1 MKIKK
6 VESTFDR
13 ETDLVIA
20 IVRHNNEMRDAE
32 RRAKLETDMQCEAEK
47 YRRHLKQIRHAY
59 HSISQ
64 ILWVLCGST
73 ATLAVI
79 QTLLGG
85 GPMCLLATVFTFISM
100 FAAMSC
106 DKRSRHKKGKES

>member
-6 VESTFDR
+6 VESMFDQ

-20 IVRHNNEMRDAE
+20 IVRHSNEMRDAE

-47 YRRHLKQIRHAY
+47 YRRHLKQKRHAY
-59 HSISQ
+59 HRISQ

-79 QTLLGG
+79 QALLGG

-100 FAAMSC
+100 LMAVSC
-106 DKRSRHKKGKES
+106 DKHSRRKKGQD

>member
-6 VESTFDR
+6 VESAFDQ

-32 RRAKLETDMQCEAEK
+32 RRAKLESDMQCEAEK
-47 YRRHLKQIRHAY
+47 YRRYLKQIRHTY
-59 HSISQ
+59 HRISQ
-64 ILWVLCGST
+64 ILWVLCGSS

-79 QTLLGG
+79 QALLSG

-100 FAAMSC
+100 LMAMSC
-106 DKRSRHKKGKES
+106 DKRSRRKKSKG